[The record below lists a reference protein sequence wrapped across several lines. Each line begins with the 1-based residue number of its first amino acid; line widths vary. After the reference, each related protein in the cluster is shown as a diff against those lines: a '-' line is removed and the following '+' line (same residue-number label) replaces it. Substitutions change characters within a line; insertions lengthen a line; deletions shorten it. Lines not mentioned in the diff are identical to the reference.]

1 MPVHLDR
8 PPVRFIPAGAG
19 NSRCI
24 GEPLYH
30 WPVHPRGRGE
40 QIGVCLRDLLLRG
53 SSPRARGTVFCDA
66 LTNRHAA
73 VHPRG
78 RGEQRAFFPSMRAT
92 SRFIPAG
99 AGNRPSELPELSRI
113 PVHPRGRG
121 ERLRSSSRPL
131 QIDGSSP
138 RARGTGHQ
146 LTAPSP
152 FSRFIPAG
160 AGNGYSSGGSVNYL
174 SVHPRGRGERIMFL
188 LHEAPAA
195 GSSPRARGTV
205 IDAGRD
211 VAERRF
217 IPAGAGNGYFWQGK
231 CYSTSVHPRGRGER
245 KSTRVITA
253 L

>member
-1 MPVHLDR
+1 MLTHGSSPRARGTEQSGDR
-8 PPVRFIPAGAG
+8 DLSKLRFIPAGAG
-19 NSRCI
+19 N
-24 GEPLYH
+24 
-30 WPVHPRGRGE
+30 
-40 QIGVCLRDLLLRG
+40 G
-53 SSPRARGTVFCDA
+53 SSARALA
-66 LTNRHAA
+66 ASAA

-78 RGEQRAFFPSMRAT
+78 RGERGSTPDSSDSATGSSPRARGTASCGSWQPT
-92 SRFIPAG
+92 
-99 AGNRPSELPELSRI
+99 RI

-188 LHEAPAA
+188 LHEAPVA